1 MIRRAVEK
9 DIPKI
14 IDLLKQVCLV
24 HHKGRPDIFKVGTKY
39 SAEELKAI
47 FKDIDENM
55 YKIIAP
61 LLPEVVF
68 LEKRL
73 EELRGLP
80 HLRIHPTNSARQEV
94 TAAGKQYK
102 ELLQQ
107 YANNIKILQT
117 TLYRQ
122 GGEGD
127 DGLLKMLGEFLT

>member
-1 MIRRAVEK
+1 MENSER
-9 DIPKI
+9 
-14 IDLLKQVCLV
+14 L
-24 HHKGRPDIFKVGTKY
+24 
-39 SAEELKAI
+39 EELKAI

-73 EELRGLP
+73 EELRALP

-117 TLYRQ
+117 TLYRNG
-122 GGEGD
+122 GGED